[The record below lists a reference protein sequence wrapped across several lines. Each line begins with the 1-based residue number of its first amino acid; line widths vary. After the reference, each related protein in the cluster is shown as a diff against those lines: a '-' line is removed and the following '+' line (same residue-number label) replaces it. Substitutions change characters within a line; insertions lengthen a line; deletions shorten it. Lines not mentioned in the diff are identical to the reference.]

1 MIQLSKTGDP
11 ADNFKICSLT
21 SGSGFGELALINDMP
36 RTASGITFGINC
48 LSHYRAQDRITTC

>member
-1 MIQLSKTGDP
+1 MILLSKTGDP

-36 RTASGITFGINC
+36 RTASGI
-48 LSHYRAQDRITTC
+48 L